1 MKKKTTTDTKSQI
14 GCGEMSKAI
23 TFSVTIEPIAGTF
36 SMYSTH
42 HLMEY
47 IQKVIESESLLQ
59 VVNIVRD
66 Y

>member
-23 TFSVTIEPIAGTF
+23 TFSVTIEPIAGTKA
-36 SMYSTH
+36 MPTH

-47 IQKVIESESLLQ
+47 IEKAIESEFLLQ

>member
-1 MKKKTTTDTKSQI
+1 MKKKTRDTKNQI

-23 TFSVTIEPIAGTF
+23 TFSLTVEPVAGTT
-36 SMYSTH
+36 SMLTH

-47 IQKVIESESLLQ
+47 IEKAIESESLLQ
-59 VVNIVRD
+59 VMNIVRD